1 MKSKTTLAFVAV
13 IVAISLAAVPL
24 AQNAEAES
32 LIPDWIKNNAGW
44 WAEGSIDDE
53 TFVQGI
59 EFLVESGIINVSSES
74 KSIDVDTITIGF
86 IPVEKADELTS
97 KAQALEEFLENKID
111 VDIEI
116 VVPTNYET
124 IIEGMRFGHIDAAF
138 MDTGPA
144 WITHQRT
151 GAEAVLA
158 ELVAGKVNY
167 QATVWTLAE
176 NDSINSLEDT
186 VGKRVA
192 FTSITGSSGFVRPM
206 GTLVTEGHINIEGDD
221 IVALESALAK
231 NFESYTFAGG
241 YKVALQLLLN
251 GNVDVAFGSD
261 IAPKKYL
268 ELNDQAKLRPVT
280 TIGPVPSHV
289 FMVNADMSE
298 STRDALVDA
307 LVELNYDENNSILLN
322 LYGAEAL
329 VPTTTTMHIGDF
341 GTFIDTLTGLDQ
353 LIIDK
358 YNKSK

>member
-1 MKSKTTLAFVAV
+1 MKPKTTLALVAI
-13 IVAISLAAVPL
+13 IVAIGVAAVPL
-24 AQNAEAES
+24 AQNAEAQS
-32 LIPDWIKNNAGW
+32 LIPDWIKTNAGW
-44 WAEGSIDDE
+44 WVEGTVDDT
-53 TFVQGI
+53 TFLNGI
-59 EFLVESGIINVSSES
+59 EFLVENDIINVSSES
-74 KSIDVDTITIGF
+74 KSLDVDTITLGF
-86 IPVEKADELTS
+86 IPVEKADELTP
-97 KAQALEEFLENKID
+97 KAQALEEFLESELG

-167 QATVWTLAE
+167 QATVWTLAD

-206 GTLVTEGHINIEGDD
+206 GTLVTNGHVNIEGDD

-241 YKVALQLLLN
+241 YKAALQLLLN

-268 ELNDQAKLRPVT
+268 ELEDQAKLRPVT

-298 STRDALVDA
+298 STRNALVDA
-307 LVELNYDENNSILLN
+307 LVELNYDENNSILRN

-341 GTFIDTLTGLDQ
+341 GTFIDALTGLDQ

>member
-1 MKSKTTLAFVAV
+1 MKPKTTLALVAI
-13 IVAISLAAVPL
+13 IVAIGVAAVPL
-24 AQNAEAES
+24 AQNAEAQS
-32 LIPDWIKNNAGW
+32 LIPDWIKTNAGW
-44 WAEGSIDDE
+44 WVEGTVDDA
-53 TFVQGI
+53 TFLNGI
-59 EFLVESGIINVSSES
+59 EFLVENDIINVSSES
-74 KSIDVDTITIGF
+74 KSLDVDTITLGF
-86 IPVEKADELTS
+86 IPVEKADELTP
-97 KAQALEEFLENKID
+97 KAQALEKFLENKIG

-167 QATVWTLAE
+167 QATVWTLAD

-206 GTLVTEGHINIEGDD
+206 GTLVTNGHVNIEGDD

-241 YKVALQLLLN
+241 YKAALQLLLN

-268 ELNDQAKLRPVT
+268 ELEDQAKLRPVT

-298 STRDALVDA
+298 STKDALVDA
-307 LVELNYDENNSILLN
+307 LVELNYDENNSILKN

-341 GTFIDTLTGLDQ
+341 GTFIDALTGLDQ

>member
-1 MKSKTTLAFVAV
+1 MKQKFVFTIIA
-13 IVAISLAAVPL
+13 AITVFSAATISFS
-24 AQNAEAES
+24 QNAEAQS
-32 LIPDWIKNNAGW
+32 VIPDWIKNNAGW
-44 WAEGSIDDE
+44 WANDEIDDQ
-53 TFVQGI
+53 TFLNGI
-59 EFLVESGIINVSSES
+59 EFLVENGVIEVTSDAQ
-74 KSIDVDTITIGF
+74 SIDVDKITIGF
-86 IPVEKADELTS
+86 IPVEKADELTP
-97 KAQALEEFLENKID
+97 KAQVLEEFLENKLGTE
-111 VDIEI
+111 VEI

-206 GTLVTEGHINIEGDD
+206 GTLVTDGHVTIEGND
-221 IVALESALAK
+221 IVALESALAN

-241 YKVALQLLLN
+241 YKAALELLLN
-251 GNVDVAFGSD
+251 DHVDVAFGSD
-261 IAPKKYL
+261 IAPQKYL
-268 ELNDQAKLRPVT
+268 EQSDQAKLRPVT

-289 FMVNADMSE
+289 FMVNADMSD
-298 STRDALVDA
+298 STKDALVDA
-307 LVELNYDENNSILLN
+307 LIELNYDENNVILKD

-329 VPTTTTMHIGDF
+329 VPTTTTMHIREF
-341 GTFIDTLTGLDQ
+341 GPFIDTLTGLDQ
-353 LIIDK
+353 KILDK

>member
-1 MKSKTTLAFVAV
+1 MKLEIILALVTI
-13 IVAISLAAVPL
+13 IVAIGVVTIPL
-24 AQNAEAES
+24 TQNVQAQS
-32 LIPDWIKNNAGW
+32 LIPDWIKTNAGW
-44 WAEGSIDDE
+44 WVDGTVDDT
-53 TFVQGI
+53 TFLNGI
-59 EFLVESGIINVSSES
+59 EYLIENEIINVLSES

-86 IPVEKADELTS
+86 IPVEKADELTP
-97 KAQALEEFLENKID
+97 KAQALQEFLENKIG

-116 VVPTNYET
+116 VVPTDYET

-144 WITHQRT
+144 WIAHQRT
-151 GAEAVLA
+151 GAEVVLA

-167 QATVWTLAE
+167 QATVWTLAD
-176 NDSINSLEDT
+176 NDSINSLADT

-206 GTLVTEGHINIEGDD
+206 GTLVTEGYINIEGDD
-221 IVALESALAK
+221 IVALQSALAQ
-231 NFESYTFAGG
+231 NFESYTFTGG
-241 YKVALQLLLN
+241 YKAALQLLLN

-268 ELNDQAKLRPVT
+268 DLADQAKLRPVT

-289 FMVNADMSE
+289 FIVNADMSK
-298 STRDALVDA
+298 STRDALVAA
-307 LVELNYDENNSILLN
+307 LVELNYDENNSILQN

-341 GTFIDTLTGLDQ
+341 GTYIDVLTGLDQ

-358 YNKSK
+358 YNKNK

>member
-1 MKSKTTLAFVAV
+1 MKQKLFFSIIMMVTVVSVTTILFT
-13 IVAISLAAVPL
+13 
-24 AQNAEAES
+24 QNAEAQS
-32 LIPDWIKNNAGW
+32 LVPDWVKNNAAW
-44 WAEGSIDDE
+44 WVEGTVDDQ
-53 TFVQGI
+53 TFLNGI
-59 EFLVESGIINVSSES
+59 EFLIENGVINVSSGGQS
-74 KSIDVDTITIGF
+74 VDVDTLTIGF

-97 KAQALEEFLENKID
+97 KAQALEQFLEKKLGVD
-111 VDIEI
+111 VEI

-176 NDSINSLEDT
+176 NDSINTLEDT
-186 VGKRVA
+186 VGKKVA

-206 GTLVTEGHINIEGDD
+206 GTLVTDGYVTIEGND

-241 YKVALQLLLN
+241 YKAALQLLLN
-251 GNVDVAFGSD
+251 GHVDVAFGSD
-261 IAPKKYL
+261 IAPQKYL
-268 ELNDQAKLRPVT
+268 DLEDQVKLRPVT

-298 STRDALVDA
+298 STKNALVDS
-307 LVELNYDENNSILLN
+307 LIELNYDENNEILKN

-329 VPTTTTMHIGDF
+329 VPTTTSMHIGEF
-341 GTFIDTLTGLDQ
+341 GTFIDALTGLDQ
-353 LIIDK
+353 KILDK
-358 YNKSK
+358 YDKSK

>member
-1 MKSKTTLAFVAV
+1 MKREITLALVV
-13 IVAISLAAVPL
+13 TIVAFLGGYALGNLGDDSNSLSS
-24 AQNAEAES
+24 NE
-32 LIPDWIKNNAGW
+32 
-44 WAEGSIDDE
+44 
-53 TFVQGI
+53 
-59 EFLVESGIINVSSES
+59 IINIPSES
-74 KSIDVDTITIGF
+74 KIIDVDTITIGF
-86 IPVEKADELTS
+86 IPVEKADELTP
-97 KAQALEEFLENKID
+97 KAQALENFLENKMGID
-111 VDIEI
+111 VEV

-158 ELVAGKVNY
+158 EIVNGKVNY
-167 QATVWTLAE
+167 QATVWTLAD

-206 GTLVTEGHINIEGDD
+206 GTLVSEGHINIEGDD
-221 IVALESALAK
+221 IVALESALAN

-241 YKVALQLLLN
+241 YKAALQLLLN

-268 ELNDQAKLRPVT
+268 DLEDQVKLRPVT

-289 FMVNADMSE
+289 FMVSPEMSE
-298 STRDALVDA
+298 STKDALVDA
-307 LVELNYDENNSILLN
+307 LIELNYDENNSILTD
-322 LYGAEAL
+322 LYGAQAL
-329 VPTTTTMHIGDF
+329 VPTTTTMHIGEF
-341 GTFIDTLTGLDQ
+341 GAFIDSLTGLDQ
-353 LIIDK
+353 LILDK

>member
-1 MKSKTTLAFVAV
+1 MERQITLALVV
-13 IVAISLAAVPL
+13 TIVAIGIVTISL
-24 AQNAEAES
+24 AQNAQAQS
-32 LIPDWIKNNAGW
+32 LVPDWIKANAGW
-44 WAEGSIDDE
+44 WAEGKLDDK
-53 TFVQGI
+53 TFLNGI
-59 EFLVESGIINVSSES
+59 EFLIETDIINVSSQS

-86 IPVEKADELTS
+86 IPVEKADELTP
-97 KAQALEEFLENKID
+97 KAQALEKFLENKLG

-124 IIEGMRFGHIDAAF
+124 IIEGMRFGHVDAAF

-151 GAEAVLA
+151 GAEVVLA
-158 ELVAGKVNY
+158 ELVAGKVYY
-167 QATVWTLAE
+167 QATVWALAD

-206 GTLVTEGHINIEGDD
+206 GTLVTEGIINIEGDD
-221 IVALESALAK
+221 IVALESALAN
-231 NFESYTFAGG
+231 NFESYTFTGG
-241 YKVALQLLLN
+241 YKAALQLLLN

-261 IAPKKYL
+261 IAPRKYL
-268 ELNDQAKLRPVT
+268 DLEDQAKLRPVT

-289 FMVNADMSE
+289 FIVNAGMSE
-298 STRDALVDA
+298 STRVALVDA
-307 LVELNYDENNSILLN
+307 LVELNYDENNSILQD

-341 GTFIDTLTGLDQ
+341 GSFIDALTGLDQ